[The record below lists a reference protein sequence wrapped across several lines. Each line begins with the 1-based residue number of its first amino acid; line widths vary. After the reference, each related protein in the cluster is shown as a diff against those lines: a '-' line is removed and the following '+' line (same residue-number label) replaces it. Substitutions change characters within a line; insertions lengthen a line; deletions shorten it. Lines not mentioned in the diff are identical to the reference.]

1 MDSGRNGGEASH
13 SRPRRLVDILAHGGP
28 SFLRRRTKKLPSV
41 KPGMLLIGLFLPA
54 LRLCSCVKN
63 FFLSDDCMGQL
74 GSPRQSNIPSVWL
87 SGVRVGAPRAARWTA
102 PAAVMQYNTGNA
114 SDLSSRKWRTGTGR
128 PLISE
133 PAALTAVRSCLQR
146 IRSSTSR
153 RVVKKR
159 AMIRSSIL
167 SVSLAFAAI
176 LLVGEM
182 QPAWGQEEPSV
193 QQSIAAA
200 QAALRHRHYLQAIRT
215 LEDSL
220 QRFPGNTQ
228 LRLELGRVYVYQRQD
243 RKAIEVFRAILR
255 DDPSKR
261 EPKLELA
268 RVLSFNGKYEAANQL
283 FHELLVTNANDE
295 AAAIGLVRNLLIQK
309 TRDKA
314 RREVEQALAHHPNSL
329 RLQEYRDDLLK
340 NQSPL
345 SASREG
351 IAPDRLQAD
360 AIYFGDSAGNRVF
373 RAGQRFDLQVGRNI
387 TNSFRLD
394 EKSLWVSQ
402 GPKANIFSV
411 NDEGRVHLTRWLFI
425 GGGGGIVRF
434 ADNSNAA
441 LYRGTLILHPFKSFW
456 LQGGFSRIP
465 ITPTFQSAQFDLLAE
480 GWWSR
485 FDWQS
490 TSWRISADFSKQHYS
505 DSNRT
510 QREDAEVL
518 RWIGKSHFAVGLGY
532 QYAHS
537 SFTQTFANG
546 YFNPNQYHSH
556 LGLGGFRLA
565 IGEFYRGEYIAEYGA
580 QTVDQ
585 NPYQSAWEAT
595 VKNRFLLGKL
605 EMGADYMYSHLAQ
618 STGAF
623 RAQVGRVS
631 VAYRF

>member
-1 MDSGRNGGEASH
+1 
-13 SRPRRLVDILAHGGP
+13 
-28 SFLRRRTKKLPSV
+28 
-41 KPGMLLIGLFLPA
+41 
-54 LRLCSCVKN
+54 
-63 FFLSDDCMGQL
+63 MGKL
-74 GSPRQSNIPSVWL
+74 GSPRQSNIPSARL
-87 SGVRVGAPRAARWTA
+87 SGVRVRAPREARWTA
-102 PAAVMQYNTGNA
+102 PAAVMQYNMGNA

-133 PAALTAVRSCLQR
+133 PAALTAPRSCLQR
-146 IRSSTSR
+146 IRSGTR
-153 RVVKKR
+153 RRAVKEKV
-159 AMIRSSIL
+159 MIRSSIL
-167 SVSLAFAAI
+167 CVSLAFGAI
-176 LLVGEM
+176 FLAGVV
-182 QPAWGQEEPSV
+182 QRAHGQGGASIQKSV
-193 QQSIAAA
+193 ADA
-200 QAALRHRHYLQAIRT
+200 QAALRHRHYSQAVRT
-215 LEDSL
+215 LEDTL
-220 QRFPGNTQ
+220 KRFPGNAQ

-243 RKAIEVFRAILR
+243 RKAMEIFRAILR
-255 DDPSKR
+255 DEPSNR
-261 EPKLELA
+261 GATLELA
-268 RVLSFNGKYEAANQL
+268 RVLSYDGKYVASNQL
-283 FHELLVTNANDE
+283 FRELLTTNPNDE

-309 TRDKA
+309 KKDEA
-314 RREVEQALAHHPNSL
+314 QREVEQALAHHPNSL

-360 AIYFGDSAGNRVF
+360 AIYFGDSTGNRAF
-373 RAGQRFDLQVGRNI
+373 RAGQRFDLRLGRNL

-411 NDEGRVHLTRWLFI
+411 NDEGRVRLARWLFV

-434 ADNSNAA
+434 ADNSNRA
-441 LYRGTLILHPFKSFW
+441 LYRGGLILHPFKSFW

-465 ITPTFQSAQFDLLAE
+465 IAPTFQSAQFNLLAE

-485 FDWQS
+485 LDWQPP
-490 TSWRISADFSKQHYS
+490 SWRVSADFSKQHYS

-518 RWIGKSHFAVGLGY
+518 RWIGNPHFAVGLGY

-537 SFTQTFANG
+537 SFAQTFSNG

-556 LGLGGFRLA
+556 LGLGGFRSE
-565 IGEFYRGEYIAEYGA
+565 IGKFYRGEYIAEYGA
-580 QTVDQ
+580 ETVDQ
-585 NPYQSAWEAT
+585 NPYQTAWEAT
-595 VKNRFLLGKL
+595 VKNRILLGKL
-605 EMGADYMYSHLAQ
+605 EMGADYTYFHLAQ